1 MPVDHHSLLFPA
13 PGSFH
18 STELEVKMQLLFLV
32 STQKD
37 AGDIQGPQAHS
48 GLTLQLKAASDNASK
63 KKQEY
68 VLKTLFMGLRRR
80 LSKCLPGKSETLTLD
95 PQEQYVECHVL
106 EILNQ
111 V

>member
-48 GLTLQLKAASDNASK
+48 ALTLQLKVASDNASK

-68 VLKTLFMGLRRR
+68 VLKNFIHGTEE
-80 LSKCLPGKSETLTLD
+80 KT
-95 PQEQYVECHVL
+95 Q
-106 EILNQ
+106 
-111 V
+111 